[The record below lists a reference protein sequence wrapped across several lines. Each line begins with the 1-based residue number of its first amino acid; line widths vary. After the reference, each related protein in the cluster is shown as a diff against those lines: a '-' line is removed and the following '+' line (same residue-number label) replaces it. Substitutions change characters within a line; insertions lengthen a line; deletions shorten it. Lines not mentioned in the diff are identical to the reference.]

1 MVASEINRKL
11 SNRLNDLDAV
21 AQKITPA
28 LLADTPAMQT
38 LLSDRPILQK
48 QFNGGTYAT
57 PKDGTATA

>member
-11 SNRLNDLDAV
+11 SNRLNDLDTV

-48 QFNGGTYAT
+48 QFNGGTYTT